1 MTTRNTSASR
11 SSQGL
16 RQWLL
21 AEQPASRSQARFGQT
36 YRTWCNFKSNR
47 LGMLGLSIVIAL
59 ILVALFADVI
69 APYDPLIGGDLRTE
83 RLLPPSAEHLMGT
96 DDLARDIFSRVVHG
110 SRLTLLVVALVAII
124 ATPIGLLVGTTAGY
138 YGGWLD
144 KILMRITDVFLAFPR
159 LILALAFVAALGPGI
174 ENAIIAI
181 AITSWPPY
189 ARLARAETLTIRNA
203 EHIDAIRLQGA
214 SSARIIYGHVV
225 PLCLSSV
232 IIRVTLDMAGIIL
245 TAAGLGF
252 LGLGAQPP
260 QPEWGALIASGRRFL
275 IDYWWVAAM
284 PGFAIFIVSLGF
296 NFLGDGLRDVL
307 DPKAQ
312 KN

>member
-1 MTTRNTSASR
+1 MTTDA
-11 SSQGL
+11 Q
-16 RQWLL
+16 RQSLSEWLQS
-21 AEQPASRSQARFGQT
+21 EQPASRRQARLGQAW
-36 YRTWCNFKSNR
+36 RTWLLFTGNR
-47 LGMLGLSIVIAL
+47 LGMIGLAIVL
-59 ILVALFADVI
+59 LLVLVAIFADVI
-69 APYDPLIGGDLRTE
+69 APYDPLLGGDLRTM
-83 RLLPPSAEHLMGT
+83 RLLPPSMDHLMGT

-110 SRLTLLVVALVAII
+110 ARLTLMVVALVAII
-124 ATPIGLLVGTTAGY
+124 ATPIGLLVGTVSGY
-138 YGGWLD
+138 FGGWVD
-144 KILMRITDVFLAFPR
+144 TVLMRVTDIFLAFPR

-214 SSARIIYGHVV
+214 SSGRIIWGHVV

-260 QPEWGALIASGRRFL
+260 QPEWGAMIASGRRFL
-275 IDYWWVAAM
+275 IDFWWVATM
-284 PGFAIFIVSLGF
+284 PGIAIFVVSLGF
-296 NFLGDGLRDVL
+296 NLLGDGLRDVL
-307 DPKAQ
+307 DPKGE
-312 KN
+312 K